1 MASVACAQRESKG
14 VSGTAVY
21 QRRRPERSTVYQV
34 VQGHLETWLAECRY
48 TAEDGFPV
56 AGYIE
61 EDLRKYLQCGILA
74 HGFARAR
81 CDDCGYDFLIA
92 YSCKGRGVCG
102 SCNTRRMVETAA
114 HLVDEVFPRVPVRQW
129 VLSFP
134 KRLRYF
140 LARDADLVNSVL
152 RIFLNSV
159 EKALQSCCADAPDH
173 ARLGAVTFVHLF
185 GSALNGNIH
194 LHCCVIDG
202 LFSAEDETLRFDEA
216 TITPEAMAKVQA
228 EARERVLRLFKRR
241 SLLSP
246 EDVETM
252 RQWKHEGGF
261 SLNADV
267 TVAAW
272 DRAGLERLLR
282 YCARPIFASERLQW
296 LEKDQRLVYR
306 LPKSRPDGQAVLYL
320 TPLEFLDKLAVLIP
334 PPRKHR
340 HRYHG
345 VLAPNAPLRQ
355 AVTAYAGLPI
365 NAEVPAT
372 GQALVAEEGIP
383 EAESKAP
390 SYAASLWAMLIAR
403 IYEVFPLV
411 CPQCGGELKIV
422 AFLIEADPIQ
432 RILLHIGEP
441 ATPPRIAPA
450 RAPPDWFEVDFDQTI
465 LDEPDQAEPVPEFE
479 FDQTVSG

>member
-1 MASVACAQRESKG
+1 V
-14 VSGTAVY
+14 
-21 QRRRPERSTVYQV
+21 
-34 VQGHLETWLAECRY
+34 
-48 TAEDGFPV
+48 
-56 AGYIE
+56 
-61 EDLRKYLQCGILA
+61 
-74 HGFARAR
+74 
-81 CDDCGYDFLIA
+81 
-92 YSCKGRGVCG
+92 
-102 SCNTRRMVETAA
+102 
-114 HLVDEVFPRVPVRQW
+114 
-129 VLSFP
+129 
-134 KRLRYF
+134 
-140 LARDADLVNSVL
+140 
-152 RIFLNSV
+152 
-159 EKALQSCCADAPDH
+159 
-173 ARLGAVTFVHLF
+173 
-185 GSALNGNIH
+185 
-194 LHCCVIDG
+194 
-202 LFSAEDETLRFDEA
+202 FSAEDEALRFDEA
-216 TITPEAMAKVQA
+216 AITREAIAKVQA
-228 EARERVLRLFKRR
+228 EVRERILRLFKRR
-241 SLLSP
+241 ALLSP

-296 LEKDQRLVYR
+296 IEKDQRLVYR
-306 LPKSRPDGQAVLYL
+306 LPKPMPGGQTVLYL

-365 NAEVPAT
+365 NAEVAT
-372 GQALVAEEGIP
+372 TDQVPVAEKDP
-383 EAESKAP
+383 AEAESKP
-390 SYAASLWAMLIAR
+390 SFHAASLWAMLIAR

-422 AFLIEADPIQ
+422 AFLTEVDPIQ

-450 RAPPDWFEVDFDQTI
+450 RAPPDWLQVDFDQTI
-465 LDEPDQAEPVPEFE
+465 LDESEQAEPVPEFE
-479 FDQTVSG
+479 FDQTVSW